1 MRRIAELQQRKRF
14 IALMAL
20 LEPYRR
26 KASWY
31 SGAAC
36 WRSLRRVAARVV
48 NWSRGYQSAAD
59 AREPILFYLQAH
71 THAVG
76 AWGENWLGRPK
87 GLLWKCRPCSEVLV
101 AGGMATVGISPQLE
115 GRDPAATV
123 KVITV
128 VLTVNS
134 SRSPS
139 PSTLT
144 ESIYIE
150 WVIVFTVLVLFSLQ
164 YDLEEQTNMIFMWFP
179 CACSLRYEIDLS
191 LLLLYGCGNTKL
203 SLKW

>member
-1 MRRIAELQQRKRF
+1 MRRIVELQQRKRF

-36 WRSLRRVAARVV
+36 WRSYVAAWV
-48 NWSRGYQSAAD
+48 RGYQSTAD
-59 AREPILFYLQAH
+59 AREPILFYL
-71 THAVG
+71 HAVG

-87 GLLWKCRPCSEVLV
+87 GLLWKCPCSEVSV

-115 GRDPAATV
+115 GRDPAAPV

-134 SRSPS
+134 SGSPY

-144 ESIYIE
+144 ESIHIE
-150 WVIVFTVLVLFSLQ
+150 WVIVFTGLVLFSLPYIQ
-164 YDLEEQTNMIFMWFP
+164 QI
-179 CACSLRYEIDLS
+179 
-191 LLLLYGCGNTKL
+191 
-203 SLKW
+203 

>member
-1 MRRIAELQQRKRF
+1 MRRIAELQQRKRS

-36 WRSLRRVAARVV
+36 WRSYVAARVG

-76 AWGENWLGRPK
+76 AWGENCLGRPK
-87 GLLWKCRPCSEVLV
+87 GLLRKCRPCSEVLV

-115 GRDPAATV
+115 GRDPASTV

-144 ESIYIE
+144 ESIYIH
-150 WVIVFTVLVLFSLQ
+150 WVGDSVYCTSSLL
-164 YDLEEQTNMIFMWFP
+164 YAVHSKELEEQIWFSCDFRAP
-179 CACSLRYEIDLS
+179 VHCVM
-191 LLLLYGCGNTKL
+191 KL
-203 SLKW
+203 TCHYYYYTGRKHKIKP